1 MKINLRIWIWA
12 AVFLLLSLAV
22 AGQYDPARVCRIESD
37 RVVFVLDKK
46 WTEQQKSEVIRLFD
60 LDSALVAGVF
70 KGMTRIEAQ
79 GEQWTVHDKG
89 GGIYELSKP
98 FRPESGGTVNPADL
112 FLLIDD
118 WMNFSGDTDESGVV
132 FGVNQLKVPNAIV
145 YTGTRAQFFLPGFT
159 QARNVYLSGSF
170 NNWSTTQ
177 TPMRKA
183 ATGWITDVK
192 LKPGKYT
199 YKYIVDGRWTA
210 DPINNLKERGGGGER
225 NSVLY
230 CPNHTFSLNGYEKA
244 RSVVVTGNFNGWN
257 PRGVPLER
265 TSGGWALKVYLRE
278 GTHAYKFLVDG
289 KWMTDP
295 GNPQVREDASGNRNS
310 FLEIGEPFLFT
321 LEGFTDARKVILTGS
336 FNHWDRNELVMQKTA
351 TGWRLPYVTA
361 AGNYE
366 YKFIV
371 DGEWMPDPANPFA
384 TGSGSY
390 TNSFIALKANH
401 IFELKGHSQA
411 GSVIVSGSF
420 NGWRTDGY
428 RMVRDGDSW
437 KIPLCLEPGKYSYK
451 FIVDGQWIL
460 DPANSLQEENQ
471 YGTGNSVLWIDPRE

>member
-1 MKINLRIWIWA
+1 MRINLRIWVCA
-12 AVFLLLSLAV
+12 AGFVLLSLAV
-22 AGQYDPARVCRIESD
+22 AGQYDPARVCRIEND
-37 RVVFVLDKK
+37 RVVFTLDKK
-46 WTEQQKSEVIRLFD
+46 WTEQQKNEVMELFD

-70 KGMTRIEAQ
+70 KGMTRLEAQ
-79 GEQWTVHDKG
+79 GQQWTVADKG
-89 GGIYELSKP
+89 GGVFELSKP
-98 FRPESGGTVNPADL
+98 FRPETSGTVNPADL

-118 WMNFSGDTDESGVV
+118 WMNFSGDTDRSGVV

-145 YTGTRAQFFLPGFT
+145 YTGTHAQFFLPGYT
-159 QARNVYLSGSF
+159 RARNVYLSGSF

-192 LKPGKYT
+192 LEPGKYA

-210 DPINNLKERGGGGER
+210 DPVNLLSERGDAGGR

-230 CPNHTFSLNGYEKA
+230 CPNHTFRLNGYEKA
-244 RSVVVTGNFNGWN
+244 RTVVVAGNFNGWN

-289 KWMTDP
+289 KWITDP
-295 GNPQVREDASGNRNS
+295 GNPQVREDAHGNRNS
-310 FLEIGEPFLFT
+310 FLEIGEPFLFS
-321 LEGFTDARKVILTGS
+321 LEGFTDARRVILAGS
-336 FNHWDRNELVMQKTA
+336 FNHWDPNELVMQKTA
-351 TGWRLPYVTA
+351 SGWKLPYVTA

-366 YKFIV
+366 YKFII
-371 DGEWMPDPANPFA
+371 DGEWMPDPANPFT
-384 TGSGSY
+384 TGSGNY

-411 GSVIVSGSF
+411 GSVMVSGSF

-428 RMVRDGDSW
+428 RMVREGDIW

-460 DPANSLQEENQ
+460 DPANPLLEENQ